1 MRAPQFENSP
11 FLFLIHTQISS
22 MTQFANG
29 LLILARPNWP
39 VSYNFYFFKWTQI
52 ESKYHQFTS
61 NQHNNP
67 LRLGSGNTDRPFPAN
82 RGLTGVNM
90 SFKKSA
96 DKKTNP
102 ELQRTET
109 RQMTYHNP
117 KSNKSRAPS
126 SIHWSKGSFVV
137 SDQNQAH
144 FGYKPES
151 MNQRNLFP
159 ITFSQNKIPSYH
171 L

>member
-22 MTQFANG
+22 MIQFANG

-61 NQHNNP
+61 NQHNNS

-102 ELQRTET
+102 ESYRELKRGKWRTIT
-109 RQMTYHNP
+109 QKVIKRGHHRQFIEA
-117 KSNKSRAPS
+117 R
-126 SIHWSKGSFVV
+126 VV
-137 SDQNQAH
+137 SSFQ
-144 FGYKPES
+144 
-151 MNQRNLFP
+151 
-159 ITFSQNKIPSYH
+159 IKIKRILATSPKAWTRETSFQ
-171 L
+171 